1 MNFKTGR
8 ISETFILAPD
18 GSEIRLLQQLGGG
31 GLSECTLRVNQVSQA
46 VRHRTVEEIWFV
58 TQGRGQV
65 WLEEDSVQTVVS
77 MSKGSSITI
86 PLGTAFQFRNTGH
99 EELKIIISTMP
110 PWPGDKEALTVDGK
124 WQAGTVP
131 REK

>member
-8 ISETFILAPD
+8 FSETFILAPD

-58 TQGRGQV
+58 TQGQGQV
-65 WLEEDSVQTVVS
+65 WLEEDSMQTVVS
-77 MSKGSSITI
+77 ISKGS
-86 PLGTAFQFRNTGH
+86 
-99 EELKIIISTMP
+99 
-110 PWPGDKEALTVDGK
+110 
-124 WQAGTVP
+124 
-131 REK
+131 

>member
-1 MNFKTGR
+1 MNFKTGK
-8 ISETFILAPD
+8 IPETFILAPD

-31 GLSECTLRVNQVSQA
+31 GLSECTLRTNQVSQA

-77 MSKGSSITI
+77 ISKGSSITI

-99 EELKIIISTMP
+99 AELKIIISTMP

>member
-8 ISETFILAPD
+8 IPETFILAPD

-31 GLSECTLRVNQVSQA
+31 GLSECTLRVNQISQA

-77 MSKGSSITI
+77 ISKGSSITI

-99 EELKIIISTMP
+99 EKLKIIISTMP

>member
-31 GLSECTLRVNQVSQA
+31 GLSECTLRTNQVSQA

-86 PLGTAFQFRNTGH
+86 PLGTAFQIRNTGH

-110 PWPGDKEALTVDGK
+110 PWPGDKEALKVEGK